1 MSEIKVVEHA
11 AFVIKMREGTTYSTY
26 KIQVS
31 FITGVPYLTFS
42 WPTGKITGEI
52 KVPMRD
58 VAGIYC
64 AFSGT
69 EDDKWRAVSQ
79 AFEEGI
85 LP

>member
-1 MSEIKVVEHA
+1 MNKVTVVENA
-11 AFVIKMREGTTYSTY
+11 ALIIKMREGTTYSARE
-26 KIQVS
+26 IRIS
-31 FITGVPYLTFS
+31 FSYGTPYLVFS
-42 WPTGKITGEI
+42 WPTRKIVGEI
-52 KVPMRD
+52 SVPMRD
-58 VAGIYC
+58 VASIYC